1 MYVIGITGG
10 VGSGKSYAAY
20 RLQEK
25 LGATLL
31 IADELGHVVMEPGR
45 SAYCQIVE
53 HFGQNIVSSDG
64 SIDRAALA
72 EIVFSDARARDWLNQ
87 VIHPAVIEYIR
98 DTIRQNR
105 TRSGILLIETAL
117 MYETGCDSL
126 CDEVWLVYVPEEERI
141 RRLASDRGYSE
152 QKSKAI
158 IQSQISETLLREKV
172 QRIVPNDGTKEDLER
187 ALDALLTTLDTTAL
201 GKG

>member
-1 MYVIGITGG
+1 M
-10 VGSGKSYAAY
+10 
-20 RLQEK
+20 
-25 LGATLL
+25 
-31 IADELGHVVMEPGR
+31 
-45 SAYCQIVE
+45 
-53 HFGQNIVSSDG
+53 
-64 SIDRAALA
+64 
-72 EIVFSDARARDWLNQ
+72 
-87 VIHPAVIEYIR
+87 IHPAVIEYIR

-172 QRIVPNDGTKEDLER
+172 QRIVPMMEQKKIWSGHWMRCLQP
-187 ALDALLTTLDTTAL
+187 LIPLH
-201 GKG
+201 

>member
-10 VGSGKSYAAY
+10 VGSGKSYAAH

-53 HFGQNIVSSDG
+53 HFGQNIVSLDG

-87 VIHPAVIEYIR
+87 VIHPGGDRIYSGYDTSKSYPFRYFADR
-98 DTIRQNR
+98 DSIN
-105 TRSGILLIETAL
+105 
-117 MYETGCDSL
+117 
-126 CDEVWLVYVPEEERI
+126 V
-141 RRLASDRGYSE
+141 
-152 QKSKAI
+152 
-158 IQSQISETLLREKV
+158 
-172 QRIVPNDGTKEDLER
+172 
-187 ALDALLTTLDTTAL
+187 
-201 GKG
+201 

>member
-10 VGSGKSYAAY
+10 VGSGKSYAAH

-98 DTIRQNR
+98 DTTVCVMRYGLFMYR
-105 TRSGILLIETAL
+105 RRSGSGVWHRTAVILNRNQRRSSKVRFRKHCCGRKYSAL
-117 MYETGCDSL
+117 FQMM
-126 CDEVWLVYVPEEERI
+126 
-141 RRLASDRGYSE
+141 E
-152 QKSKAI
+152 QKKIWSGHWMRCLQPLI
-158 IQSQISETLLREKV
+158 PLH
-172 QRIVPNDGTKEDLER
+172 
-187 ALDALLTTLDTTAL
+187 
-201 GKG
+201 

>member
-10 VGSGKSYAAY
+10 VGSGKSYAAH

-53 HFGQNIVSSDG
+53 HFGQNIVSLDG

-117 MYETGCDSL
+117 MYRRRSGSG
-126 CDEVWLVYVPEEERI
+126 VWHRTAVILNRNQ
-141 RRLASDRGYSE
+141 RRSSKARFRKHCCGRKYSALFQMME
-152 QKSKAI
+152 QKKIWSGHWMRCLQPLI
-158 IQSQISETLLREKV
+158 PLH
-172 QRIVPNDGTKEDLER
+172 
-187 ALDALLTTLDTTAL
+187 
-201 GKG
+201 

>member
-10 VGSGKSYAAY
+10 VGSGKSYAAH

-31 IADELGHVVMEPGR
+31 IADELGHVVMEAGR

-98 DTIRQNR
+98 DTIHQNR

-117 MYETGCDSL
+117 MYE
-126 CDEVWLVYVPEEERI
+126 LVYVPEEERI

-152 QKSKAI
+152 QKSKSI

>member
-10 VGSGKSYAAY
+10 VGSGKSYAAH

-72 EIVFSDARARDWLNQ
+72 EIVFSDVRARDWLNQ

-117 MYETGCDSL
+117 MYETGCDRL
-126 CDEVWLVYVPEEERI
+126 CDEVWLVYVPEEERTGVWHRTAVI
-141 RRLASDRGYSE
+141 LNRNQRRSSKARFRKHCYGRKYSALFQMME
-152 QKSKAI
+152 QKKIWSGHWMRCLQPLI
-158 IQSQISETLLREKV
+158 PLH
-172 QRIVPNDGTKEDLER
+172 
-187 ALDALLTTLDTTAL
+187 
-201 GKG
+201 